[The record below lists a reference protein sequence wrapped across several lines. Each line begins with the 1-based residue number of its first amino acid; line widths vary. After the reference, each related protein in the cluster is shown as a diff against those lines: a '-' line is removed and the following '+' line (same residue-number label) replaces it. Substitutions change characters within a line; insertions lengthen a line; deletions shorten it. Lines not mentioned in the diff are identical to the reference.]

1 MTEEQVSDRPEARIR
16 SAASLLVK
24 GGSLI
29 NEACSKCGGV
39 QVKFGDKV
47 TCVNCG
53 NETTTAVQEPKPESA
68 PAIRPDL
75 AAAAGTI
82 EDKITSL
89 VAEIKTENDTAIQR
103 QKAELI
109 EAYLRILEKL
119 RLLTRKQ

>member
-39 QVKFGDKV
+39 QIKFGDKV

-53 NETTTAVQEPKPESA
+53 SETVLAVQEPKPESA
-68 PAIRPDL
+68 PAIKPDL
-75 AAAAGTI
+75 ATAATTI

-89 VAEIKTENDTAIQR
+89 VAEIKAEKDIAIQK

-109 EAYLRILEKL
+109 EGYLRILEKL
-119 RLLTRKQ
+119 RLLTGKQ

>member
-29 NEACSKCGGV
+29 NEACPKCGGV

-53 NETTTAVQEPKPESA
+53 NETTSSVQEPKPESA
-68 PAIRPDL
+68 PAVRSDL
-75 AAAAGTI
+75 ATAATTI
-82 EDKITSL
+82 EDKIVSL
-89 VAEIKTENDTAIQR
+89 VAEIKSENDIAIQR
-103 QKAELI
+103 QKVELI
-109 EAYLRILEKL
+109 EGYLGILEKL